1 VTLQFLPHREAG
13 AMEEGFHRRDA
24 QSHCGSDFSL
34 LHPFTILEEQSGL
47 IAFGQPLQGLED

>member
-13 AMEEGFHRRDA
+13 AMEEGFDRRDT